1 MENLIVFTESDLRKL
16 IREEMAGIAKTEP
29 KKKEYY
35 SIDEAVKYL
44 NDKGLSISKPSL
56 YQHTAKGTIEYGR
69 AGERKL
75 VFTEQQLDDFIEKM
89 IRI

>member
-1 MENLIVFTESDLRKL
+1 MDKYVFCSVDELKQLIKDVIDGL
-16 IREEMAGIAKTEP
+16 AKPEP
-29 KKKEYY
+29 TKKEYY
-35 SIDEAVKYL
+35 TIDEAVKYL
-44 NDKGLSISKPSL
+44 NDKGLSISKSSL

-75 VFTEQQLDDFIEKM
+75 VFTEQQLDDFLEKM